1 MQKRIVIGMT
11 GASGVQY
18 GIRLLEVLEGQEETH
33 LVLSREARELVELE
47 TDVSVSSLLQKAT
60 FHYEDDDFMAPI
72 ASGSCRF
79 DAMVIVPCTMKTLA
93 GVANGYADTLIG
105 RAADVTLKESRKLVI
120 VPREMPLSLIHL
132 ENMVKLKQAGAV
144 IMPASPGFYNKP
156 KTISDLVDNVVGR
169 ILDQLDIDNNIYR
182 RWGQPEK
189 KQDVLPSSPHKI
201 R

>member
-18 GIRLLEVLEGQEETH
+18 GIRLLEVLDGQEETH
-33 LVLSREARELVELE
+33 LVLSQEARELIELE
-47 TDVSVSSLLQKAT
+47 TDTSVDSLLKRAT
-60 FHYEDDDFMAPI
+60 FHYEDNDFMAPI

-105 RAADVTLKESRKLVI
+105 RAADVTLKESRKLILVT
-120 VPREMPLSLIHL
+120 REMPLSLIHL
-132 ENMVKLKQAGAV
+132 ENMVKAKQAGAV

-156 KTISDLVDNVVGR
+156 KTIDDLVDNVVGR
-169 ILDQLDIDNNIYR
+169 ILDQLGIDNDVYR
-182 RWGQPEK
+182 RWGESQK
-189 KQDVLPSSPHKI
+189 RHDVLPSTPHKI

>member
-18 GIRLLEVLEGQEETH
+18 GIRLLEVLDGQEETH
-33 LVLSREARELVELE
+33 LVLSQEARELIELE
-47 TDVSVSSLLQKAT
+47 TETPVDSLLKKAT
-60 FHYEDDDFMAPI
+60 FHYEDNDFMAPI

-105 RAADVTLKESRKLVI
+105 RAADVTLKESRKLVL

-132 ENMVKLKQAGAV
+132 ENMVKAKQAGAV

-156 KTISDLVDNVVGR
+156 KTIDDLVDNVVGR
-169 ILDQLDIDNNIYR
+169 ILDQLGIDNNVYR
-182 RWGQPEK
+182 RWGESQK
-189 KQDVLPSSPHKI
+189 RHDVLPSSSHKI